1 MVEPGNTTLEGV
13 SVATDI
19 SKYVLNNPSL
29 DTCNI
34 LKYDTSQLST
44 EYWEM
49 DEVFWSSVVKRW
61 SDASESVIKLKK
73 ELATLQE
80 EVLLWISLS
89 LFCLVS
95 NT

>member
-44 EYWEM
+44 EY
-49 DEVFWSSVVKRW
+49 
-61 SDASESVIKLKK
+61 
-73 ELATLQE
+73 
-80 EVLLWISLS
+80 
-89 LFCLVS
+89 
-95 NT
+95 